1 MHTNLKTVSGCAT
14 RLTVTVTAPEG
25 ADKTLTAYCRCC
37 GDSHPAT
44 VEGDTVTFPPLPA
57 GEHLFEL
64 RAGGVPVVHGHLIAR
79 LSAFPVPP
87 MHTVDHTVTADLD
100 GTTVANLSVTLNQG
114 ARGPQGPAGEM
125 PDMSGYATANALAAH
140 SEDSTAHV
148 TAGEHA
154 VLANAAQGEL
164 WVPGSTGSVTL
175 AGQQGDG
182 VAVSAANNTS
192 RVQVQNSGVT
202 ITAPNAPQWL
212 EAGDTP
218 AFYNIRT
225 AKDLTATDA
234 SIAAA
239 MAAKQDALTAGDGI
253 SIDGNV
259 ISAQAQDAQITAGD
273 GIAVSNG
280 TVAMSGSLDRSLA
293 IGGSRVEEAVI
304 SDGPC
309 AVYKYT
315 SFPFRAPQWMLSEN
329 EWSGPYGPG
338 SSHVERGYISQHGNY
353 TITSIDDLREY
364 ADLIKADTDSTL
376 QEWIQDVKVYT
387 DLNGEACICL
397 IPTAAHAGA
406 QILSDTTWYPLW
418 QQMED
423 RSEGMDRFTYQ
434 RVTGMVATLTDYTLS
449 LNGSALLPPT
459 DKVENGNT
467 APVSSS
473 ALYNALAGKQDKLTL
488 QTTLSMSTSAVP
500 TGAAVYKALGNRA
513 KLEFDTAPT
522 SASNKLLTSGA
533 IYTALA
539 ALEARIAALEG
550 SAT

>member
-225 AKDLTATDA
+225 AKDLTATDE

-259 ISAQAQDAQITAGD
+259 ISATTPAAPDLSSYATKADLASSTEYLVTMGSEFAEGVEPVGLAYPYNNAVNDILGSSAIAPKCIFEMTITGVAPAGTGKRIAAIRVRAVFNTSGTPARLFLLRRGYTNSWLATNAKKNISSLPYFASELLQPAAESCNQDVVLYPCNGEDATFEDLFESSFALGVGESPEAVRFSGAKDGYCAYFAIVPSSSGD
-273 GIAVSNG
+273 MRADTS
-280 TVAMSGSLDRSLA
+280 TPYLA
-293 IGGSRVEEAVI
+293 IKQYPGNSITPIKFDLVE
-304 SDGPC
+304 
-309 AVYKYT
+309 T
-315 SFPFRAPQWMLSEN
+315 
-329 EWSGPYGPG
+329 
-338 SSHVERGYISQHGNY
+338 
-353 TITSIDDLREY
+353 
-364 ADLIKADTDSTL
+364 
-376 QEWIQDVKVYT
+376 VKT
-387 DLNGEACICL
+387 RQ
-397 IPTAAHAGA
+397 AA
-406 QILSDTTWYPLW
+406 T
-418 QQMED
+418 
-423 RSEGMDRFTYQ
+423 
-434 RVTGMVATLTDYTLS
+434 
-449 LNGSALLPPT
+449 N
-459 DKVENGNT
+459 
-467 APVSSS
+467 
-473 ALYNALAGKQDKLTL
+473 
-488 QTTLSMSTSAVP
+488 
-500 TGAAVYKALGNRA
+500 
-513 KLEFDTAPT
+513 
-522 SASNKLLTSGA
+522 
-533 IYTALA
+533 TALA
-539 ALEARIAALEG
+539 ALEARIAALEAAQAG
-550 SAT
+550 EAET

>member
-64 RAGGVPVVHGHLIAR
+64 RAGGVPVIHGHLIAR
-79 LSAFPVPP
+79 PSAFPVPP

-114 ARGPQGPAGEM
+114 ARGPQGEPGAPGEAPRLPWEMTTGVGDSNANVATMVLHQKYLTPGLLTEVSIMARPNNTAGQGVAMQVLQQQEGGGNNPEGWELLGTSTNAVNQVFNTYGTWEFDGIILAAGRPVCFKTVNADGASTNIGLKGFGRPA
-125 PDMSGYATANALAAH
+125 DDTVSCIRAASGTSANYIPQAIIRMRQDAAAALADTNAALAAH

-154 VLANAAQGEL
+154 VLANAAQGAL

-239 MAAKQDALTAGDGI
+239 MAAT
-253 SIDGNV
+253 
-259 ISAQAQDAQITAGD
+259 
-273 GIAVSNG
+273 
-280 TVAMSGSLDRSLA
+280 
-293 IGGSRVEEAVI
+293 
-304 SDGPC
+304 
-309 AVYKYT
+309 
-315 SFPFRAPQWMLSEN
+315 
-329 EWSGPYGPG
+329 
-338 SSHVERGYISQHGNY
+338 
-353 TITSIDDLREY
+353 
-364 ADLIKADTDSTL
+364 
-376 QEWIQDVKVYT
+376 
-387 DLNGEACICL
+387 
-397 IPTAAHAGA
+397 
-406 QILSDTTWYPLW
+406 
-418 QQMED
+418 
-423 RSEGMDRFTYQ
+423 
-434 RVTGMVATLTDYTLS
+434 
-449 LNGSALLPPT
+449 
-459 DKVENGNT
+459 NT
-467 APVSSS
+467 AV
-473 ALYNALAGKQDKLTL
+473 
-488 QTTLSMSTSAVP
+488 
-500 TGAAVYKALGNRA
+500 
-513 KLEFDTAPT
+513 
-522 SASNKLLTSGA
+522 
-533 IYTALA
+533 A
-539 ALEARIAALEG
+539 ALEARIAALEAAQAG
-550 SAT
+550 EAET

>member
-64 RAGGVPVVHGHLIAR
+64 RAGGVPVIHGHLIAR

-175 AGQQGDG
+175 AGQQEDG

-259 ISAQAQDAQITAGD
+259 ISATTPAAPDLSSYATKADLASSTEYLVTMGSEFAEGEEPVGRPYPYNNAANDIMGSSTASLPTCIIKMTITGVPPAGTGKRIAAIRVRAVFNTSGTPARLFLLRSGCTNSWFSANSKQNISSLPYFASELLQPSAESCNKEVVLYPCNGEDATFEDLFETSFALGVGESPEAVRFSGYKDGYCAYFAIVPRSAGD
-273 GIAVSNG
+273 MRADSNTPYLG
-280 TVAMSGSLDRSLA
+280 FSPSQFKPYSITPIKFDLVETV
-293 IGGSRVEEAVI
+293 
-304 SDGPC
+304 
-309 AVYKYT
+309 K
-315 SFPFRAPQWMLSEN
+315 
-329 EWSGPYGPG
+329 
-338 SSHVERGYISQHGNY
+338 
-353 TITSIDDLREY
+353 
-364 ADLIKADTDSTL
+364 TL
-376 QEWIQDVKVYT
+376 
-387 DLNGEACICL
+387 
-397 IPTAAHAGA
+397 PAA
-406 QILSDTTWYPLW
+406 T
-418 QQMED
+418 
-423 RSEGMDRFTYQ
+423 
-434 RVTGMVATLTDYTLS
+434 
-449 LNGSALLPPT
+449 N
-459 DKVENGNT
+459 
-467 APVSSS
+467 
-473 ALYNALAGKQDKLTL
+473 
-488 QTTLSMSTSAVP
+488 
-500 TGAAVYKALGNRA
+500 
-513 KLEFDTAPT
+513 
-522 SASNKLLTSGA
+522 
-533 IYTALA
+533 TALA
-539 ALEARIAALEG
+539 ALEARIAALEAAQAG
-550 SAT
+550 EAET

>member
-64 RAGGVPVVHGHLIAR
+64 RAGGVPVIHGHLIAR
-79 LSAFPVPP
+79 PSAFPVPP

-175 AGQQGDG
+175 AGQQEDG

-259 ISAQAQDAQITAGD
+259 ISATTPAAPDLSSFATKADLASSTEYLVTMGSEFAEGVEPVGLAYPYNNAVADILGSSTAIPPYNILKMTITGVAPAGTGKRIAAIRVRAVFNTSGTPARLFLLRSGYINSWLVANSKPNISSIPYFASELLQPSAESCNQD
-273 GIAVSNG
+273 VVLYPCNG
-280 TVAMSGSLDRSLA
+280 EDATFEDLFESSLA
-293 IGGSRVEEAVI
+293 LGVGESPEAVRF
-304 SDGPC
+304 SGAKDGYC
-309 AVYKYT
+309 AYFAIVP
-315 SFPFRAPQWMLSEN
+315 SSSGDMRADSN
-329 EWSGPYGPG
+329 TPYLGF
-338 SSHVERGYISQHGNY
+338 SSSLFKPYSITPIKFDLVE
-353 TITSIDDLREY
+353 T
-364 ADLIKADTDSTL
+364 
-376 QEWIQDVKVYT
+376 VKT
-387 DLNGEACICL
+387 RQ
-397 IPTAAHAGA
+397 AA
-406 QILSDTTWYPLW
+406 T
-418 QQMED
+418 
-423 RSEGMDRFTYQ
+423 
-434 RVTGMVATLTDYTLS
+434 
-449 LNGSALLPPT
+449 
-459 DKVENGNT
+459 NT
-467 APVSSS
+467 AV
-473 ALYNALAGKQDKLTL
+473 
-488 QTTLSMSTSAVP
+488 
-500 TGAAVYKALGNRA
+500 
-513 KLEFDTAPT
+513 
-522 SASNKLLTSGA
+522 
-533 IYTALA
+533 A
-539 ALEARIAALEG
+539 ALEARIAALEAAQAG
-550 SAT
+550 EAET

>member
-64 RAGGVPVVHGHLIAR
+64 RAGGVPVIHGHLIAR

-175 AGQQGDG
+175 AGQQEDG

-202 ITAPNAPQWL
+202 ITAPNAPQWQ

-225 AKDLTATDA
+225 AKDLTATDE

-259 ISAQAQDAQITAGD
+259 ISATTPAAPDLSSYATKADLASSTEYLVTVGSEFAEGVEPVGLAYPYNNAANDIMGSSAPLPPSYVLKMTITGVAPAGTGKRIAAIRVRAVFNTSGTPARLFLVRSGINAQWLATNSKPNISSLPYFASELLQPSAESCNKEVVLYPCNGEDATFEDLFESSFALGV
-273 GIAVSNG
+273 GESP
-280 TVAMSGSLDRSLA
+280 
-293 IGGSRVEEAVI
+293 EAVRF
-304 SDGPC
+304 SGAKDGYSAYFAIVPR
-309 AVYKYT
+309 
-315 SFPFRAPQWMLSEN
+315 S
-329 EWSGPYGPG
+329 SGDM
-338 SSHVERGYISQHGNY
+338 R
-353 TITSIDDLREY
+353 
-364 ADLIKADTDSTL
+364 ADTSTPYL
-376 QEWIQDVKVYT
+376 AFKQYSGYSITPIKFDLVETVKT
-387 DLNGEACICL
+387 RQ
-397 IPTAAHAGA
+397 AA
-406 QILSDTTWYPLW
+406 T
-418 QQMED
+418 
-423 RSEGMDRFTYQ
+423 
-434 RVTGMVATLTDYTLS
+434 
-449 LNGSALLPPT
+449 N
-459 DKVENGNT
+459 
-467 APVSSS
+467 
-473 ALYNALAGKQDKLTL
+473 
-488 QTTLSMSTSAVP
+488 
-500 TGAAVYKALGNRA
+500 
-513 KLEFDTAPT
+513 
-522 SASNKLLTSGA
+522 
-533 IYTALA
+533 TALA
-539 ALEARIAALEG
+539 ALEARIAALEAAQAG
-550 SAT
+550 EAET

>member
-64 RAGGVPVVHGHLIAR
+64 RAGGVPVVHGLLIAR

-154 VLANAAQGEL
+154 VLANAAQGAL

-175 AGQQGDG
+175 AGQQEDG

-225 AKDLTATDA
+225 AKDLTATDE

-259 ISAQAQDAQITAGD
+259 ISATTPA
-273 GIAVSNG
+273 
-280 TVAMSGSLDRSLA
+280 
-293 IGGSRVEEAVI
+293 
-304 SDGPC
+304 
-309 AVYKYT
+309 
-315 SFPFRAPQWMLSEN
+315 APDLS
-329 EWSGPYGPG
+329 SYA
-338 SSHVERGYISQHGNY
+338 
-353 TITSIDDLREY
+353 TK
-364 ADLIKADTDSTL
+364 ADLASSTEYL
-376 QEWIQDVKVYT
+376 VTMGSEFAEGVEPVG
-387 DLNGEACICL
+387 LA
-397 IPTAAHAGA
+397 
-406 QILSDTTWYPLW
+406 YPYYNAVNDI
-418 QQMED
+418 M
-423 RSEGMDRFTYQ
+423 G
-434 RVTGMVATLTDYTLS
+434 
-449 LNGSALLPPT
+449 
-459 DKVENGNT
+459 
-467 APVSSS
+467 VSSS
-473 ALYNALAGKQDKLTL
+473 TGPVIMFPMTITGVAPAGTGKRIAAIRVRAVFNTSGTPARLFLLRRGYTNSWLATNAKRNISSLPYFASELLQPAAEPCNKDVVLYPCNAEDATFEDLFGSSL
-488 QTTLSMSTSAVP
+488 
-500 TGAAVYKALGNRA
+500 ALGVGESPEAVR
-513 KLEFDTAPT
+513 F
-522 SASNKLLTSGA
+522 SGA
-533 IYTALA
+533 KDGYCAYFAIVPRSSGDMRADSNTPYLGFSNSQYKTYSRTPIKFDLVETVKTRQAATNTAVA
-539 ALEARIAALEG
+539 ALEARIAALEAAQAG
-550 SAT
+550 EAET

>member
-64 RAGGVPVVHGHLIAR
+64 RAGGVPVIHGHLIAR

-225 AKDLTATDA
+225 AKDLTATDE

-259 ISAQAQDAQITAGD
+259 ISATTPAAPDLSSYATGTDLSAATEYSDTAVTVGSEFAEGVEPVGRPYPYNNAINTIMGSPSASGVPLASAPMTITGVAPAGTGKRIAAIRVRAVFNTSGTPARLFLLRSGYTNSWLSANSKQNISSLPYFASELLQPSAESCNKDVVLYPCNGEDATFEDLFESSFALGV
-273 GIAVSNG
+273 GESP
-280 TVAMSGSLDRSLA
+280 
-293 IGGSRVEEAVI
+293 EAVRF
-304 SDGPC
+304 SGAKDGYC
-309 AVYKYT
+309 AYFAIVPRSSGDK
-315 SFPFRAPQWMLSEN
+315 RADSN
-329 EWSGPYGPG
+329 TPYLGF
-338 SSHVERGYISQHGNY
+338 SSSQFKPYSITPIKFDLVE
-353 TITSIDDLREY
+353 T
-364 ADLIKADTDSTL
+364 
-376 QEWIQDVKVYT
+376 VKT
-387 DLNGEACICL
+387 RQ
-397 IPTAAHAGA
+397 AA
-406 QILSDTTWYPLW
+406 T
-418 QQMED
+418 
-423 RSEGMDRFTYQ
+423 
-434 RVTGMVATLTDYTLS
+434 
-449 LNGSALLPPT
+449 
-459 DKVENGNT
+459 NT
-467 APVSSS
+467 AV
-473 ALYNALAGKQDKLTL
+473 
-488 QTTLSMSTSAVP
+488 
-500 TGAAVYKALGNRA
+500 
-513 KLEFDTAPT
+513 
-522 SASNKLLTSGA
+522 
-533 IYTALA
+533 A
-539 ALEARIAALEG
+539 ALEARIAALEAAQAG
-550 SAT
+550 EAET

>member
-64 RAGGVPVVHGHLIAR
+64 RAGGVPVIHGHLIAR

-225 AKDLTATDA
+225 AKDLTATDE

-259 ISAQAQDAQITAGD
+259 ISATTPAAPDLSSFATKADLASSTEYLVTMGSEFAEGEEPVGRPYPYNNAVNDIMGSSTASPPMCILKMTITGVAPAGTGKRIAAIRVRAVFNTSGTPARLFLLRRGYTTSWLASNSKQNISSIPYFASELLQPSAESCNQDVVLYPCNAEDATFEDLFETSLALGVGESPEAVRFSGANDGYCAYFAIVPRSAGD
-273 GIAVSNG
+273 KRADSN
-280 TVAMSGSLDRSLA
+280 T
-293 IGGSRVEEAVI
+293 
-304 SDGPC
+304 
-309 AVYKYT
+309 
-315 SFPFRAPQWMLSEN
+315 
-329 EWSGPYGPG
+329 PYLG
-338 SSHVERGYISQHGNY
+338 
-353 TITSIDDLREY
+353 
-364 ADLIKADTDSTL
+364 
-376 QEWIQDVKVYT
+376 
-387 DLNGEACICL
+387 
-397 IPTAAHAGA
+397 
-406 QILSDTTWYPLW
+406 
-418 QQMED
+418 
-423 RSEGMDRFTYQ
+423 F
-434 RVTGMVATLTDYTLS
+434 
-449 LNGSALLPPT
+449 
-459 DKVENGNT
+459 
-467 APVSSS
+467 SSS
-473 ALYNALAGKQDKLTL
+473 QFKPYSITPIKFDLVETVKTRQ
-488 QTTLSMSTSAVP
+488 
-500 TGAAVYKALGNRA
+500 AATN
-513 KLEFDTAPT
+513 
-522 SASNKLLTSGA
+522 
-533 IYTALA
+533 TALA
-539 ALEARIAALEG
+539 ALEARIAALEAAQAG
-550 SAT
+550 EAET

>member
-64 RAGGVPVVHGHLIAR
+64 RAGGVPVIHGHLIAR

-175 AGQQGDG
+175 AGQQEDG

-202 ITAPNAPQWL
+202 ITAPNAPQWQ

-239 MAAKQDALTAGDGI
+239 MATKQDALTAGDGI

-259 ISAQAQDAQITAGD
+259 ISATTPA
-273 GIAVSNG
+273 
-280 TVAMSGSLDRSLA
+280 
-293 IGGSRVEEAVI
+293 
-304 SDGPC
+304 
-309 AVYKYT
+309 
-315 SFPFRAPQWMLSEN
+315 APDLS
-329 EWSGPYGPG
+329 SYA
-338 SSHVERGYISQHGNY
+338 
-353 TITSIDDLREY
+353 TK
-364 ADLIKADTDSTL
+364 ADLASSTEYL
-376 QEWIQDVKVYT
+376 VTVGSEFAE
-387 DLNGEACICL
+387 GEE
-397 IPTAAHAGA
+397 PVGFE
-406 QILSDTTWYPLW
+406 YPYYNAVNDI
-418 QQMED
+418 M
-423 RSEGMDRFTYQ
+423 G
-434 RVTGMVATLTDYTLS
+434 
-449 LNGSALLPPT
+449 
-459 DKVENGNT
+459 
-467 APVSSS
+467 SSS
-473 ALYNALAGKQDKLTL
+473 AFPPSFIFNMTITGVAPAGTGKRIAAIRVRAVFNTSGTPARLFLVRSGINAQWLATNSKPNISSLPYFASELLQPSAESCNQDVVLYPCNGEDATFEDLFE
-488 QTTLSMSTSAVP
+488 SSF
-500 TGAAVYKALGNRA
+500 ALGVGESPEAVR
-513 KLEFDTAPT
+513 F
-522 SASNKLLTSGA
+522 SGA
-533 IYTALA
+533 NDGYCAYFAIVPRSAGDKRADSNTPYLGFSSPPFKTYSRTPIKFDLVETVKTRQAATNTALA
-539 ALEARIAALEG
+539 ALEARIAALEAAQAG
-550 SAT
+550 EAET

>member
-154 VLANAAQGEL
+154 VLANAAQGAL

-175 AGQQGDG
+175 AGQQEDG

-202 ITAPNAPQWL
+202 ITATNAPQWQ

-225 AKDLTATDA
+225 AKDLTATDE

-259 ISAQAQDAQITAGD
+259 ISATTPAAPDLSSFATKADLASSTEYLVTMGSEFAEEVEPVGRPYPYYNAVNDIMGSSTAIPPNCIFKMTITGVAPAGTGKRIAAIRVRAVFNTSGTPARLFLLRRGYTNTWLLANSKQNISSLPYFASELLQPAAESCNQD
-273 GIAVSNG
+273 VVLYPCNG
-280 TVAMSGSLDRSLA
+280 EDATFEDLFESSFALGVGESP
-293 IGGSRVEEAVI
+293 EAVRF
-304 SDGPC
+304 SGAKDGYC
-309 AVYKYT
+309 AYFAIVPR
-315 SFPFRAPQWMLSEN
+315 S
-329 EWSGPYGPG
+329 SGDM
-338 SSHVERGYISQHGNY
+338 R
-353 TITSIDDLREY
+353 
-364 ADLIKADTDSTL
+364 ADTSTPYL
-376 QEWIQDVKVYT
+376 AFEQYPGYSITPIKFDLVETVKT
-387 DLNGEACICL
+387 RQ
-397 IPTAAHAGA
+397 AA
-406 QILSDTTWYPLW
+406 T
-418 QQMED
+418 
-423 RSEGMDRFTYQ
+423 
-434 RVTGMVATLTDYTLS
+434 
-449 LNGSALLPPT
+449 
-459 DKVENGNT
+459 NT
-467 APVSSS
+467 AV
-473 ALYNALAGKQDKLTL
+473 
-488 QTTLSMSTSAVP
+488 
-500 TGAAVYKALGNRA
+500 
-513 KLEFDTAPT
+513 
-522 SASNKLLTSGA
+522 
-533 IYTALA
+533 A
-539 ALEARIAALEG
+539 ALEARIAALEAAQAG
-550 SAT
+550 EAET

>member
-64 RAGGVPVVHGHLIAR
+64 RAGGVPVVHGLLIAR

-202 ITAPNAPQWL
+202 ITAPNAPQWQ

-225 AKDLTATDA
+225 AKDLTATDE

-259 ISAQAQDAQITAGD
+259 ISATTPAAPDLSSFATKADLASSTEYLVTVGSEFAEGVEPVGLAYPYNNAVADIMGSSPLPPYYTLKMIITGVAPAGTGKRIAAIRVRAVFNTSGTPARLFLVRSGINAKWLTTNAKQNISSLPYFASELLQPSAESCNKDVVLYPCNGEDATFEDLFESSFALGVGESPEAVRFSGAKDGYCAYFAIVLRESGD
-273 GIAVSNG
+273 LRADTS
-280 TVAMSGSLDRSLA
+280 TPYLA
-293 IGGSRVEEAVI
+293 IKQYPGCSITPIKFDLVE
-304 SDGPC
+304 
-309 AVYKYT
+309 T
-315 SFPFRAPQWMLSEN
+315 
-329 EWSGPYGPG
+329 
-338 SSHVERGYISQHGNY
+338 
-353 TITSIDDLREY
+353 
-364 ADLIKADTDSTL
+364 
-376 QEWIQDVKVYT
+376 VKT
-387 DLNGEACICL
+387 RQ
-397 IPTAAHAGA
+397 AA
-406 QILSDTTWYPLW
+406 T
-418 QQMED
+418 
-423 RSEGMDRFTYQ
+423 
-434 RVTGMVATLTDYTLS
+434 
-449 LNGSALLPPT
+449 
-459 DKVENGNT
+459 NT
-467 APVSSS
+467 AV
-473 ALYNALAGKQDKLTL
+473 
-488 QTTLSMSTSAVP
+488 
-500 TGAAVYKALGNRA
+500 
-513 KLEFDTAPT
+513 
-522 SASNKLLTSGA
+522 
-533 IYTALA
+533 A
-539 ALEARIAALEG
+539 ALEARIAALEAAQAG
-550 SAT
+550 EAET

>member
-64 RAGGVPVVHGHLIAR
+64 RAGGVPVIHGHLIAR
-79 LSAFPVPP
+79 PSAFPVPP

-175 AGQQGDG
+175 AGQQEDG

-202 ITAPNAPQWL
+202 ITAPNAPQWQ
-212 EAGDTP
+212 EAGDTA

-225 AKDLTATDA
+225 AKDLTATDE

-259 ISAQAQDAQITAGD
+259 ISATTPAAPDL
-273 GIAVSNG
+273 S
-280 TVAMSGSLDRSLA
+280 
-293 IGGSRVEEAVI
+293 
-304 SDGPC
+304 
-309 AVYKYT
+309 
-315 SFPFRAPQWMLSEN
+315 SFA
-329 EWSGPYGPG
+329 
-338 SSHVERGYISQHGNY
+338 
-353 TITSIDDLREY
+353 TK
-364 ADLIKADTDSTL
+364 ADLASSTEYL
-376 QEWIQDVKVYT
+376 VTVGSEFAEGVEPVG
-387 DLNGEACICL
+387 LA
-397 IPTAAHAGA
+397 
-406 QILSDTTWYPLW
+406 YP
-418 QQMED
+418 
-423 RSEGMDRFTYQ
+423 Y
-434 RVTGMVATLTDYTLS
+434 
-449 LNGSALLPPT
+449 N
-459 DKVENGNT
+459 
-467 APVSSS
+467 
-473 ALYNALAGKQDKLTL
+473 NALADIMGSSVYPPIYIFEMKITGVAPAGTGKRIAAIRVRAVFNTSGTPARLFLLRSGYTTSWLASNSKPNISSLPYFASELL
-488 QTTLSMSTSAVP
+488 QPSAEPCNKDVVLYP
-500 TGAAVYKALGNRA
+500 CNGEDATFEDLFESSFALGVGESPEAVRFCGANDRYCAYFAIVPRSAGDKRA
-513 KLEFDTAPT
+513 DSNTPYLGFSPSQFKPYSRTPIKFDLVETVKTRQAATNTAV
-522 SASNKLLTSGA
+522 
-533 IYTALA
+533 A
-539 ALEARIAALEG
+539 ALEARIAALEAAQAG
-550 SAT
+550 EAET

>member
-64 RAGGVPVVHGHLIAR
+64 RAGGVPVIHGHLIAR

-175 AGQQGDG
+175 AGQQEDG

-202 ITAPNAPQWL
+202 ITAPNAPQWQ

-225 AKDLTATDA
+225 AKDLTATDE

-259 ISAQAQDAQITAGD
+259 ISATTPAAPDLSSFATKADLASSTEYLVTVGSEFAEGVEPVGLAYPYNNAVNDIMGSSVYPPIYIVEMTITGVAPAGTGKRIAAIRVRAVFNTSGTPARLFLLRSGYTASWLTTNARRNISSLPYFASELLQPAAESCNKEVVLYPCNGEDATFEDLFESSFALGV
-273 GIAVSNG
+273 GESP
-280 TVAMSGSLDRSLA
+280 
-293 IGGSRVEEAVI
+293 EAVRF
-304 SDGPC
+304 SGYKDGYC
-309 AVYKYT
+309 AYFAIVPH
-315 SFPFRAPQWMLSEN
+315 S
-329 EWSGPYGPG
+329 SGDM
-338 SSHVERGYISQHGNY
+338 R
-353 TITSIDDLREY
+353 
-364 ADLIKADTDSTL
+364 ADTSTPYL
-376 QEWIQDVKVYT
+376 DFKQFPGNSITPIKFDLVETVKT
-387 DLNGEACICL
+387 RQ
-397 IPTAAHAGA
+397 AA
-406 QILSDTTWYPLW
+406 T
-418 QQMED
+418 
-423 RSEGMDRFTYQ
+423 
-434 RVTGMVATLTDYTLS
+434 
-449 LNGSALLPPT
+449 
-459 DKVENGNT
+459 NT
-467 APVSSS
+467 AV
-473 ALYNALAGKQDKLTL
+473 
-488 QTTLSMSTSAVP
+488 
-500 TGAAVYKALGNRA
+500 
-513 KLEFDTAPT
+513 
-522 SASNKLLTSGA
+522 
-533 IYTALA
+533 A
-539 ALEARIAALEG
+539 ALEARIAALEAAQAG
-550 SAT
+550 EAET

>member
-14 RLTVTVTAPEG
+14 RLIVTVTAPEG

-79 LSAFPVPP
+79 PSAFPVPP

-202 ITAPNAPQWL
+202 ITAPNAPQWQ

-225 AKDLTATDA
+225 AKDLTATDE

-259 ISAQAQDAQITAGD
+259 ISATTPAAPDLSSFATKADLASSTEYLVTMGSEFAEGEEPVGLAYPYYNAANGIMGSSAFPPNNIFKMTITGVAPAGTGKRIAAIRVRAVFNTSGTPARLFLVRSGYTNSWFSANSKQNISSLPYFASELLQPSAESCNKDVVLYPCNGEDATFEDLFESSFALGVGESPEAVRFSGAKDGYSAYFAIVPRSSGD
-273 GIAVSNG
+273 MRADTS
-280 TVAMSGSLDRSLA
+280 TPYLA
-293 IGGSRVEEAVI
+293 IKQNKGNSITPIKFDLVE
-304 SDGPC
+304 
-309 AVYKYT
+309 T
-315 SFPFRAPQWMLSEN
+315 
-329 EWSGPYGPG
+329 
-338 SSHVERGYISQHGNY
+338 
-353 TITSIDDLREY
+353 
-364 ADLIKADTDSTL
+364 
-376 QEWIQDVKVYT
+376 VKT
-387 DLNGEACICL
+387 RQ
-397 IPTAAHAGA
+397 AA
-406 QILSDTTWYPLW
+406 T
-418 QQMED
+418 
-423 RSEGMDRFTYQ
+423 
-434 RVTGMVATLTDYTLS
+434 
-449 LNGSALLPPT
+449 
-459 DKVENGNT
+459 NT
-467 APVSSS
+467 AV
-473 ALYNALAGKQDKLTL
+473 
-488 QTTLSMSTSAVP
+488 
-500 TGAAVYKALGNRA
+500 
-513 KLEFDTAPT
+513 
-522 SASNKLLTSGA
+522 
-533 IYTALA
+533 A
-539 ALEARIAALEG
+539 ALEARIAALEAAQAG
-550 SAT
+550 EAET

>member
-79 LSAFPVPP
+79 PSAFPVPP

-202 ITAPNAPQWL
+202 ITAPNAPQWQ

-225 AKDLTATDA
+225 AKDLTATDE

-259 ISAQAQDAQITAGD
+259 ISATTPA
-273 GIAVSNG
+273 
-280 TVAMSGSLDRSLA
+280 
-293 IGGSRVEEAVI
+293 
-304 SDGPC
+304 
-309 AVYKYT
+309 
-315 SFPFRAPQWMLSEN
+315 APDLS
-329 EWSGPYGPG
+329 SYA
-338 SSHVERGYISQHGNY
+338 
-353 TITSIDDLREY
+353 TK
-364 ADLIKADTDSTL
+364 ADLASSTEYL
-376 QEWIQDVKVYT
+376 VTMGSEFAEGVEPV
-387 DLNGEACICL
+387 GFE
-397 IPTAAHAGA
+397 
-406 QILSDTTWYPLW
+406 YP
-418 QQMED
+418 
-423 RSEGMDRFTYQ
+423 Y
-434 RVTGMVATLTDYTLS
+434 
-449 LNGSALLPPT
+449 
-459 DKVENGNT
+459 
-467 APVSSS
+467 
-473 ALYNALAGKQDKLTL
+473 YNAVNDIMG
-488 QTTLSMSTSAVP
+488 SP
-500 TGAAVYKALGNRA
+500 
-513 KLEFDTAPT
+513 
-522 SASNKLLTSGA
+522 SASNIPSVSAPMTITGVAPAGTGKRIAAIRVRAVFNTSGTPARLFLLRSGYTNSWLATPAKRNISSIPYFASELLQPSAESCNMDVVLYPCNGEDATFEDLFESSFALGVGESPEAVRFSGANDGYCAYFA
-533 IYTALA
+533 IVPRSSGDMRADSNTPYLAFSSSLFKPYSITPIKFDLVETVKTRQAATNTAVA
-539 ALEARIAALEG
+539 ALEARIAALEAAQAG
-550 SAT
+550 EAET